1 MTKRRSIGRV
11 MRTRIFDRDG
21 GVCCLCGLVIDAPK
35 QKWILEHR
43 KPLWLGGADD
53 ESNMAPAHYH
63 CAIEKT
69 KAEAPV
75 KAKSDR
81 VRARHLG
88 IKKRRRTIPGRRFNG
103 DPIPAKWVDC

>member
-1 MTKRRSIGRV
+1 MKRRSIGRV
-11 MRTRIFDRDG
+11 MRTRIFDRDKG
-21 GVCCLCGLVIDAPK
+21 KCCLCGLKIDAPK
-35 QKWILEHR
+35 DKWILEHL

-53 ESNMAPAHYH
+53 ESNMAPAHYS

-81 VRARHLG
+81 VRANHLG
-88 IKKRRRTIPGRRFNG
+88 IKKRRRTIPGKRFNG
-103 DPIPAKWVDC
+103 DPIPARWVE

>member
-1 MTKRRSIGRV
+1 

-21 GVCCLCGLVIDAPK
+21 GKCCLCGTNIDVPK
-35 QKWILEHR
+35 QKWILEHI

-53 ESNMAPAHYH
+53 EGNMAPAHFH

-69 KAEAPV
+69 KEEAPV

-81 VRARHLG
+81 IRARHIG
-88 IKKRRRTIPGRRFNG
+88 ARKRRRTIPGRKFDG
-103 DPIPAKWVDC
+103 TPVPAKWVEA

>member
-1 MTKRRSIGRV
+1 MKRRRLTALQ
-11 MRTRIFDRDG
+11 RTKVFDRDSG
-21 GVCCLCGLVIDAPK
+21 RCCLCGLKINTPK
-35 QKWILEHR
+35 DKWILEHVV
-43 KPLWLGGADD
+43 PLWLSGADD

-69 KAEAPV
+69 RKEAPV

-88 IKKRRRTIPGRRFNG
+88 IKKRRRTIPGRKFDG
-103 DPIPAKWVDC
+103 TPIPSRWVG